1 MANRRL
7 GIEYNVS
14 GFESKGGRD
23 LPSPDS
29 PPKSAAES
37 VNEVEEFRPEFRSDV
52 NSPTVKPF
60 IEQVVLDCMEAWEA
74 GVGRGEPVVNDR
86 KIKESVEVY
95 WLRLGVSH
103 RLKECKASET

>member
-14 GFESKGGRD
+14 GFESKGGRE

-29 PPKSAAES
+29 TPKSAAES
-37 VNEVEEFRPEFRSDV
+37 VNGVEEFRPYYKADV

-60 IEQVVLDCMEAWEA
+60 LDQVVQDVMDAWEA
-74 GVGRGEPVVNDR
+74 GVGKGESVINDR
-86 KIKESVEVY
+86 KVRESVEVY

-103 RLKECKASET
+103 LLLVDG